1 MHTWDEN
8 VYLQN
13 AELMCCGKNNYN
25 EIDSRPP
32 LLSLLFAGV
41 FLLWHSDYAAYV
53 VTALLNALGPVVLYL
68 AGRMIVGRAAA
79 AIAALLLAF
88 TPFFV
93 SVFPPVSS
101 GFVSFP
107 TGHSLLTDSPALTAD
122 PARVLAVAAGA
133 GKRDGAAVCG
143 GGICAGND
151 GADAVSV
158 AGECGCAFVA
168 YAGGDKE
175 GAGDAGVGRGVR
187 CGGGAVFDLV
197 AIAVWRIPGD
207 VSQWL
212 ETTSTAPGSRPG
224 FI

>member
-1 MHTWDEN
+1 MCN
-8 VYLQN
+8 LQN

-68 AGRMIVGRAAA
+68 AGRMIVGPGRAA

-88 TPFFV
+88 HAVFRKCVSAGVERLCELPYGSQFV
-93 SVFPPVSS
+93 DGQP
-101 GFVSFP
+101 GA
-107 TGHSLLTDSPALTAD
+107 DAD

-143 GGICAGND
+143 GG
-151 GADAVSV
+151 
-158 AGECGCAFVA
+158 
-168 YAGGDKE
+168 
-175 GAGDAGVGRGVR
+175 
-187 CGGGAVFDLV
+187 DLC
-197 AIAVWRIPGD
+197 W
-207 VSQWL
+207 Q
-212 ETTSTAPGSRPG
+212 
-224 FI
+224 